1 MGSVRNAENWFYA
14 LKLFLAAFILERI
27 NINLSLYRKQIF
39 LDEYNTKPFHVEYLV
54 IYC

>member
-27 NINLSLYRKQIF
+27 NINLSLYRKEIF
-39 LDEYNTKPFHVEYLV
+39 LDEYSAKPFHVESLV

>member
-1 MGSVRNAENWFYA
+1 MENVRNAENWFCA

-27 NINLSLYRKQIF
+27 NINLSLYRKEIF
-39 LDEYNTKPFHVEYLV
+39 LDEYNARSFHVESPV